1 MLQDYGPHPSHTHQK
16 KNKQQAS
23 KSRTVMCWV
32 HPRSSNSHHRQDY
45 YIFSRASPT
54 NSRFQTR
61 PHPTSVATHIL
72 RTVSRCQRVVI
83 LPGWTHSLQLFPQ
96 KIVESDAGHASHIW
110 PTGAP
115 ATLPPAHA
123 PASPLSLPSLKWGV
137 DPGDVLFLF
146 DWGESIWNIKK
157 KLFEMAISEKLWWVL
172 DWHFDAPNVK
182 SSILFQHFSDV
193 KPKKCGKLGM
203 FLTTC
208 HSPSQISCLCAGHFL
223 GSNLSLNEINTRA
236 GPP

>member
-1 MLQDYGPHPSHTHQK
+1 MAPTLATPTK
-16 KNKQQAS
+16 RKTNNKQVRAELWCVGFTPDPVTVTTARTITSLVGHRRPIADSKHARTRRALQHTYSAQYPDAS
-23 KSRTVMCWV
+23 AWWFCPAGRIACSSSRKKLSRVMRV
-32 HPRSSNSHHRQDY
+32 MPVIYGQQEHRQRY
-45 YIFSRASPT
+45 PQLTPLHRHWACHLWSGGYI
-54 NSRFQTR
+54 
-61 PHPTSVATHIL
+61 
-72 RTVSRCQRVVI
+72 
-83 LPGWTHSLQLFPQ
+83 
-96 KIVESDAGHASHIW
+96 
-110 PTGAP
+110 
-115 ATLPPAHA
+115 
-123 PASPLSLPSLKWGV
+123 

-157 KLFEMAISEKLWWVL
+157 NSFEMAISEKLWWVL